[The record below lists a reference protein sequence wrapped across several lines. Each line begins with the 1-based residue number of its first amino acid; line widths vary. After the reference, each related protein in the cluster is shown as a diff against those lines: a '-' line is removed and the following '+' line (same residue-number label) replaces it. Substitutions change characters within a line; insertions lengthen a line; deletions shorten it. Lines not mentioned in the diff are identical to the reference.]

1 MRQRA
6 VVTGVGLV
14 TPIGVGVDVA
24 WAAACA
30 GTSGIAPITHFDA
43 STYPVRFAGEVK
55 RDAFHAE
62 RYIAGATPSRRVSRT
77 TAFAVATAQ
86 MALADAGLDPAT
98 VDPLRMGVSVGST
111 RGYIDGSFT
120 ALAERCLAAERPD
133 RRGTIDLATYIEV
146 YARTV
151 DPLDFPVSL
160 PHMAAA
166 TIATRH
172 GARGINRTI
181 FTTCASGTQAIGD
194 AARIIERGDADVMFA
209 GGTDSMINPFG
220 MLGFTLLGALSTN
233 RGAGAQASR
242 PFDARRDGFVMG
254 EGAGIV
260 MLESPTHA
268 RRRGARIYGE
278 VAGYGLASDAYRLT
292 DEPLD
297 GRGAVLAMEAALR
310 DAGLR
315 PTDIDYVNAHGTST
329 PLNDRVETAAIKR
342 VWGAGAYA
350 VPISSTKSMTGH
362 LVAAA
367 GAVEVILCLLAL
379 RDGVVPPTINYE
391 TADPECDLDYVPNR
405 ARHLPL
411 RTAMSNS
418 FGFGGQCAVLIMRR
432 LGAGAERS

>member
-14 TPIGVGVDVA
+14 TPIGVGVDVT

-43 STYPVRFAGEVK
+43 STYPVTFAGEVK
-55 RDAFHAE
+55 PDAFHPE
-62 RYIAGATPSRRVSRT
+62 RYSAGATPSRPVSRT

-86 MALADAGLDPAT
+86 MALADAGLDPGT
-98 VDPLRMGVSVGST
+98 VDPLRMGVSMGNT

-151 DPLDFPVSL
+151 DPLDFTVSL
-160 PHMAAA
+160 PNMAGA

-233 RGAGAQASR
+233 RGAGSRASR

-254 EGAGIV
+254 EGAGVV

-315 PTDIDYVNAHGTST
+315 PIDIDYVNAHGTST

-367 GAVEVILCLLAL
+367 GAVELILCLLAL

-411 RTAMSNS
+411 RAAMSNS
-418 FGFGGQCAVLIMRR
+418 FGFGGQCAVLIVQRP
-432 LGAGAERS
+432 GDGAERS